1 MRGKTLGVIAVVVL
15 GAAAVGYLLLN
26 RASEPPPPM
35 AEVVIPPLPAKPV
48 TPPSVPAPPAEPAIA
63 HPVET
68 EPVTDP
74 LPELGDSDAPI
85 LKALATVLGKKWQEL
100 ILPERLIHRIVATVD
115 NLPRKRLPASIVPVK
130 RVTGAFAVV
139 GSAETLAID
148 AKNPERYASYVQ
160 LIKSVDTSKLVA
172 VYRQFYPLFQ
182 RAYVELGY
190 PNAYFNDRLVEALD
204 DLLAAPEPEEPIRLA
219 QPKVLYEFAD
229 PALESRSAGQKIMIR
244 MGRDNAV
251 SIKSKLREIRQNV
264 ARGQGAS

>member
-1 MRGKTLGVIAVVVL
+1 
-15 GAAAVGYLLLN
+15 
-26 RASEPPPPM
+26 
-35 AEVVIPPLPAKPV
+35 
-48 TPPSVPAPPAEPAIA
+48 
-63 HPVET
+63 
-68 EPVTDP
+68 
-74 LPELGDSDAPI
+74 
-85 LKALATVLGKKWQEL
+85 
-100 ILPERLIHRIVATVD
+100 
-115 NLPRKRLPASIVPVK
+115 
-130 RVTGAFAVV
+130 VV

-160 LIKSVDTSKLVA
+160 LIKSVDTPKLVA
-172 VYRQFYPLFQ
+172 VYRQFYPVFQ

-251 SIKSKLREIRQNV
+251 SIKAKLREIRQSV